1 MKRDTRPK
9 RRQALRWSPNV
20 TPAATMNATSR
31 RHQNALVIS
40 CAVVVIGLVAI
51 APMTANAAIPGVSA
65 TINEPTPN
73 PTPAGSTAST
83 SAQFSLAADTG
94 PISVSIEL
102 QGPAGFGSLRLD
114 AAGTTSELSGCVESA
129 TAVTCDWDGQSANS
143 PQTLAVFID
152 VDETVPPNTGAN
164 LAAIVTAVTPPDTDT
179 YANVGMFTSP
189 PLGTTSLSGI
199 VITEGGIPVENACIF
214 VLSSP
219 LFVFPAIA
227 DSAGNWAV
235 NDLPDTYTYAIG
247 VVPPFIGTFGPCAN
261 NGPPPIPGPGE
272 LQPVFYDNIWIDLS
286 DPALTGGQG
295 DPYVFAV
302 NAGATVFSSSASGLE
317 SCLSTAPP
325 EAIPRPPC
333 IAAVS
338 TTTTTTTMA
347 STTTTESSGVG
358 AGGATTT
365 TAAALD
371 TLPLTGATSPTGWLA
386 IGSVLLLLGAA
397 TLFAVRRSPN
407 SGRHRKGGS

>member
-1 MKRDTRPK
+1 MSLVGTAPK
-9 RRQALRWSPNV
+9 
-20 TPAATMNATSR
+20 
-31 RHQNALVIS
+31 
-40 CAVVVIGLVAI
+40 
-51 APMTANAAIPGVSA
+51 TASAAIPGVSA
-65 TINEPTPN
+65 TINEPSPN
-73 PTPAGSTAST
+73 PVPAGSTAGT

-114 AAGTTSELSGCVESA
+114 AAGTTSELTGCVESA

-152 VDETVPPNTGAN
+152 VDESVPPNTGAN
-164 LAAIVTAVTPPDTDT
+164 LAAIVTAVAPPDTDT
-179 YANVGMFTSP
+179 YATAGMFTSP

-199 VITEGGIPVENACIF
+199 VITEGGTPVENACIF

-219 LFVFPAIA
+219 LFVFQAIT

-235 NDLPDTYTYAIG
+235 NDLPDTYSFAIG
-247 VVPPFIGTFGPCAN
+247 VVPPFVGTFGPCAN
-261 NGPPPIPGPGE
+261 NGPPPVPGPGE
-272 LQPVFYDNIWIDLS
+272 LQPVFFDNIWIDLS
-286 DPALTGGQG
+286 DPALTGGLG

-317 SCLSTAPP
+317 TCLSAAPP

-338 TTTTTTTMA
+338 TTTTTTTTMA
-347 STTTTESSGVG
+347 STTTTASSDVG

-365 TAAALD
+365 TAAVLD
-371 TLPLTGATSPTGWLA
+371 TLPLTGLA
-386 IGSVLLLLGAA
+386 IGSLLVLFGAA
-397 TLFAVRRSPN
+397 TLFAPRASPK
-407 SGRHRKGGS
+407 SDRHQ